1 MLEAM
6 LESRSRVRVRS
17 GDIYIRQPI
26 NELFYA
32 VENGTIH
39 HHCDDDGLRLDEV
52 SSTERERGREREDGR
67 RYGLAEQAGDKATT
81 IAAG

>member
-52 SSTERERGREREDGR
+52 SSAEREREREREKMDGGTGWPSKLETKR
-67 RYGLAEQAGDKATT
+67 PQ
-81 IAAG
+81 